1 MNDMMDDEEGGSI
14 PAECMNEADM
24 AVLMAGGEGM
34 DMNALS
40 EPCLVAL
47 MEQNNDD
54 ESVPDECMNE
64 ADIALFTAWGE
75 NSSPTMDQL
84 AQLSEECFAA
94 LTAQHDDDDHDG
106 EDHDDDDHDD
116 EEMPFSNCAEFAAMG
131 LCLSEVSDAMEAPAF
146 FAEGVCCKTCS
157 RAKEE
162 CSDSNGIF
170 AMFGMADMKCK
181 DLPAMVGGA
190 DLCEDDSAIGALANT
205 QGISWTDGMYA
216 KLRCRTCNPPAKTV
230 AIKMEGTMDLDIAV
244 LPAADSAEFEI
255 LAMGLLAAL
264 KDTIMATAGP
274 KTNVEIV
281 SIGGQEV
288 PDHDG
293 HDHGRALANQE
304 VVFEVIVVH
313 DIREGED
320 VPTAE
325 EAAGFTSAITDEL
338 QAIEPEAF
346 TELVVAEMAEAA
358 EELVEAGVISEEE
371 AAAAVTDLDIEVS
384 APEVAEVE
392 VDHDGHD
399 HDEDDTRTTTRTR

>member
-1 MNDMMDDEEGGSI
+1 MYSK
-14 PAECMNEADM
+14 
-24 AVLMAGGEGM
+24 
-34 DMNALS
+34 
-40 EPCLVAL
+40 
-47 MEQNNDD
+47 
-54 ESVPDECMNE
+54 
-64 ADIALFTAWGE
+64 
-75 NSSPTMDQL
+75 
-84 AQLSEECFAA
+84 
-94 LTAQHDDDDHDG
+94 
-106 EDHDDDDHDD
+106 
-116 EEMPFSNCAEFAAMG
+116 
-131 LCLSEVSDAMEAPAF
+131 LC
-146 FAEGVCCKTCS
+146 
-157 RAKEE
+157 
-162 CSDSNGIF
+162 
-170 AMFGMADMKCK
+170 
-181 DLPAMVGGA
+181 
-190 DLCEDDSAIGALANT
+190 
-205 QGISWTDGMYA
+205 
-216 KLRCRTCNPPAKTV
+216 CRTCNPPAKTV

-293 HDHGRALANQE
+293 NDHGRALANQE

-313 DIREGED
+313 DIQEGED

-371 AAAAVTDLDIEVS
+371 AAAAVADLDIEVS

-392 VDHDGHD
+392 VGAPVTFDPEDPDKEIDFEPEEEDEDDHDGHD
-399 HDEDDTRTTTRTR
+399 HDEDDHEDDDEDEDLNGAGAAGTTQVGVAAALVAAAAAMLI